1 MPLWLHCSH
10 PVSIT
15 QFQFRFYMNIKVF
28 QYGGLQE
35 CTWWLIPLSKRLITP
50 GLGRLTL
57 LIPLITGVIPHLL
70 TGMSHQVSIQSP
82 HSACGFRKHP
92 RQHPEDLFRLLI
104 RDLCSWPAYPQ
115 PSSVGMAARW
125 AKNPENMNVTWMW
138 RLPLWFLDVDSQTC
152 VFFLMICSYVQDPA
166 CLLTN
171 FIGFLE
177 DKHVFYGK
185 LDGWTVNTMFFS
197 GSTSNIIDLFEGDQG
212 RSTFF

>member
-35 CTWWLIPLSKRLITP
+35 CNWWLIPLSKRLITP
-50 GLGRLTL
+50 VIGRLTL
-57 LIPLITGVIPHLL
+57 LIPLITGVIIHLL

-92 RQHPEDLFRLLI
+92 ASAT
-104 RDLCSWPAYPQ
+104 SWGFVPATDPRPRFLANGPTGFFGRNGGEMGQEPGKSERY
-115 PSSVGMAARW
+115 
-125 AKNPENMNVTWMW
+125 
-138 RLPLWFLDVDSQTC
+138 LDVKASALIFRCWLPKMHIFVQ
-152 VFFLMICSYVQDPA
+152 MICSHVQDPA
-166 CLLTN
+166 GLLTN

-177 DKHVFYGK
+177 DKHVF
-185 LDGWTVNTMFFS
+185 FS
-197 GSTSNIIDLFEGDQG
+197 GN
-212 RSTFF
+212 